1 MFFTCLCFTSGDRQ
15 ATLLGCPPRYKVILP
30 LYLHS
35 KWSQKLLAEWT
46 LSGPCAVL
54 CSVLKECWH
63 YRPTI
68 VSSFLCEQDLNPGLP
83 YFIACVVAVLYYF
96 SLKKITSESHAK
108 QFVSY
113 TDGAA
118 MRAGVQTGD
127 RIIKVKQSVS
137 WESCGLQRLPRL

>member
-1 MFFTCLCFTSGDRQ
+1 LSLQLKKSYIKSDSHYSGE
-15 ATLLGCPPRYKVILP
+15 K
-30 LYLHS
+30 
-35 KWSQKLLAEWT
+35 K
-46 LSGPCAVL
+46 
-54 CSVLKECWH
+54 
-63 YRPTI
+63 
-68 VSSFLCEQDLNPGLP
+68 QDLNPGLP